1 VGKIKAYI
9 RRVIMTDRLL
19 IGMNILLMVA
29 LAAVTVMFV
38 SLKREQGFFARVPV
52 EEVHTMRVWE
62 DGSFAIEYQDNTS
75 EVGCV
80 PGGLCND

>member
-1 VGKIKAYI
+1 MSDVK
-9 RRVIMTDRLL
+9 LL
-19 IGMNILLMVA
+19 TLGNTLLMIA
-29 LAAVTVMFV
+29 LALVLWQFHQF
-38 SLKREQGFFARVPV
+38 KQQQGYFANVPV

-75 EVGCV
+75 EIGCL